1 MSETSKTTPLGDSF
15 QMVGDPETI
24 SIQQMNDEIE
34 KMEKK
39 TTHMKFH
46 DDVVRIGQTL
56 RMIALSAKNK
66 DERSIS
72 SSIKLLRKLLL
83 PYEQNLAPCTPP
95 KPLWQTMF
103 GQKDSDDYVK
113 YFCGLI
119 ASLYKNIVETGG
131 KKGALNPLGRE
142 EGEAPMLVPN
152 ITLPFII
159 AARRATKELDSN
171 DINEL
176 VEMSKDMVRLEK
188 RDKEIQDDPLNL
200 AARLEK
206 LKSRGGKAKTH
217 KKRRQIKGKKA
228 KTRKEKTSGGKKTR
242 RNQKYKKKKTQRRIG
257 NKK

>member
-1 MSETSKTTPLGDSF
+1 MSETAEPTQQDDSF
-15 QMVGDPETI
+15 RMVGDPETI
-24 SIQQMNDEIE
+24 RIQQMNDVIE
-34 KMEKK
+34 TMEKK
-39 TTHMKFH
+39 TTHTKFH
-46 DDVVRIGQTL
+46 DDVVSIGQIL

-72 SSIKLLRKLLL
+72 SNIKLLRKLLI
-83 PYEQNLAPCTPP
+83 PYEQNLPPCTPP
-95 KPLWQTMF
+95 KPLWQTIF

-119 ASLYKNIVETGG
+119 TSLYKNILETGG
-131 KKGALNPLGRE
+131 KKGTLHPLGRE

-159 AARRATKELDSN
+159 SARRATKDLDIN

-176 VEMSKDMVRLEK
+176 VEMTKDMVRLEK

-206 LKSRGGKAKTH
+206 LKRRGGKAKTH

-242 RNQKYKKKKTQRRIG
+242 RSQKGKKKKTYRRIAS
-257 NKK
+257 KK